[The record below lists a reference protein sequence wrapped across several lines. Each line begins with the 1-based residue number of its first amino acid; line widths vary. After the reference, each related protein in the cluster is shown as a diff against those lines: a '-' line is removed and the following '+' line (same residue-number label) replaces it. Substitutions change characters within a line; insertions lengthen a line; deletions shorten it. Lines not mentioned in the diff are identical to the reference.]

1 MKKGNKAFCVLCY
14 EPCNSGIYYFTQILL
29 LQVVTQI
36 KTRLDKAAEFKKQDA
51 DFSHLSCAQG
61 AWIRRRLYCCCQLC
75 FLRGEKYAA
84 ALLEDLDG
92 ETVHLTRFMGEIQPC
107 MESKDEAEA
116 GASVHR
122 QSFNISNLWRNPAS
136 LVPITA

>member
-36 KTRLDKAAEFKKQDA
+36 KTRLDKAADFKKQDA

-61 AWIRRRLYCCCQLC
+61 
-75 FLRGEKYAA
+75 G
-84 ALLEDLDG
+84 LDS
-92 ETVHLTRFMGEIQPC
+92 T
-107 MESKDEAEA
+107 
-116 GASVHR
+116 
-122 QSFNISNLWRNPAS
+122 S
-136 LVPITA
+136 LVLLLSTMLPQGREVCSCASGRLGWRDCAFDSLLG